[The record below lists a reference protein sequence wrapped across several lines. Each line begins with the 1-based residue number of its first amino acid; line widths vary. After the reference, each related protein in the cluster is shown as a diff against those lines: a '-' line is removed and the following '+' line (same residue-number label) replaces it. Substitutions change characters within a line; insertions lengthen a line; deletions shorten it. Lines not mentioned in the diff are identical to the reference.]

1 MGEMRTVPV
10 IAAATMLAVAGCSSG
25 SVVNT
30 GEWEFIAPVETAA
43 PPQLPPVD
51 NTHMVNASAYAAHPN
66 YQTAYYF
73 RTPSG
78 RWQCAIIPR
87 VWAGCQA
94 AGAALGIAGAPDTV
108 PNAAGEPMAPNALVV
123 ESEGDAHFVAVDQ
136 PEFSLATGPANVLPF
151 NRTLIVAGFRC
162 NIQEE
167 AGIGCMS
174 EHSGKGFTFS
184 ADGFQPQYTEV
195 PVDAP

>member
-30 GEWEFIAPVETAA
+30 GEWESIAPVHTAA

-78 RWQCAIIPR
+78 RWQCAIILGSGR
-87 VWAGCQA
+87 GCQA

-108 PNAAGEPMAPNALVV
+108 PNAAGEPMAPNA
-123 ESEGDAHFVAVDQ
+123 
-136 PEFSLATGPANVLPF
+136 
-151 NRTLIVAGFRC
+151 
-162 NIQEE
+162 
-167 AGIGCMS
+167 
-174 EHSGKGFTFS
+174 SGRGV
-184 ADGFQPQYTEV
+184 GG
-195 PVDAP
+195 

>member
-1 MGEMRTVPV
+1 
-10 IAAATMLAVAGCSSG
+10 MLTVAGCTSDP
-25 SVVNT
+25 VVST
-30 GEWEFIAPVETAA
+30 GEWETVAPMETATT
-43 PPQLPPVD
+43 PPLPPVD
-51 NTHMVNASAYAAHPN
+51 NTHMVDASDYAAHPN

-73 RTPSG
+73 STPSG

-87 VWAGCQA
+87 RGAGCQA

-108 PNAAGEPMAPNALVV
+108 PNAAGEPMAPNAVVV
-123 ESEGDAHFVAVDQ
+123 ESEGDAHFVALDQ
-136 PEFSLATGPANVLPF
+136 PEFSLVTGPATVLPF

-162 NIQEE
+162 NIQEQS
-167 AGIGCMS
+167 GIGCMS
-174 EHSGKGFTFS
+174 EQSGTGFTFS